1 MTETIPV
8 TVVIP
13 VHPARENNGMLRR
26 VLASIDRQT
35 VQPQEI
41 IVQYDHN
48 KQGAAKTRHEGLMSV
63 ETEWVTFI
71 DSDDEMR
78 PEHLETLYDGAIQNE
93 ADLVYSWYHV
103 AGGNDPMPNDFGK
116 SWNPDKPRLVTIV
129 TFCKTDIAK
138 QVGFVFQPE
147 GPNPQQKFAGEDRFF
162 INSVNNLGAKIV
174 HIPKKTWIW
183 NHHGQNTSGLPT
195 KGDAR

>member
-93 ADLVYSWYHV
+93 ADLVYSWYTV
-103 AGGNDPMPNDFGK
+103 VGGNDPMAVHFGK
-116 SWNPDKPRLVTIV
+116 PWNPEKPRLVTIV
-129 TFCKTDIAK
+129 TFCKTDIAQK
-138 QVGFVFQPE
+138 VGFVHDHDGTILNRQP
-147 GPNPQQKFAGEDRFF
+147 AGEDWFF
-162 INSVNNLGAKIV
+162 INGVNKLGSKIV
-174 HIPKKTWIW
+174 HIPKRTWIW
-183 NHHGQNTSGLPT
+183 NHHGKNTSGLPT